1 MLRMFTMVSGT
12 IYYLLKKKKR
22 VVFANAFSVNM
33 LESDDAIVRFKRIRD
48 KSIINTIKNHIKQ
61 GKIQYYSIVGHS
73 ATAKLLSLIF
83 DTDIAVNRENYKLK
97 ESDLLVVMV
106 VKERL
111 NEGEVIDE
119 KKLRDLWVN
128 NKIDLWLIWIRKED

>member
-1 MLRMFTMVSGT
+1 MFTMVSGT